1 MLVADEIET
10 CKTEMLE
17 VLIAGTGLPAAEFE
31 DLLREVLAE
40 VRARAAAPGV
50 KRARLL
56 FYGCINDDVSLIRE
70 RIIDSLGVVELAA
83 FLSRRFGVR
92 VEQSEVRPENFD
104 TVTRL
109 AAFVRLKQSV
119 SRPEPVPAN

>member
-1 MLVADEIET
+1 MEDKTNDRHIET
-10 CKTEMLE
+10 AIRGF
-17 VLIAGTGLPAAEFE
+17 IAT
-31 DLLREVLAE
+31 DLLYSEE
-40 VRARAAAPGV
+40 GFPHS
-50 KRARLL
+50 
-56 FYGCINDDVSLIRE
+56 DDASLIRE

-92 VEQSEVRPENFD
+92 VDQAEVRPENFD

-119 SRPEPVPAN
+119 SRPEPVPVN